1 MKITEINLIMK
12 IVLSFQVCLFQ
23 IGDYSYDS
31 EKIQYS
37 SSTRDYK
44 KKGRTVI
51 LDYDVAIEPLKTKDR
66 NLRWPGN
73 GAKFSLTGFEVH
85 LKRHVFKYI
94 VDYYLTSALFVVVS
108 WVCIKSFTM
117 VTSQFYIVYNLITI
131 YFLVV
136 NILYT

>member
-1 MKITEINLIMK
+1 M
-12 IVLSFQVCLFQ
+12 FQ

-44 KKGRTVI
+44 KQERTVI

-108 WVCIKSFTM
+108 WVCIKTLQCLRASFM
-117 VTSQFYIVYNLITI
+117 LLLNLITI
-131 YFLVV
+131 NVLGV

>member
-1 MKITEINLIMK
+1 M
-12 IVLSFQVCLFQ
+12 FQ

-44 KKGRTVI
+44 KQERTVI

-108 WVCIKSFTM
+108 WVCIKNFTM
-117 VTSQFYIVYNLITI
+117 LTS
-131 YFLVV
+131 
-136 NILYT
+136 